1 MPFAHFFHCVLIL
14 FILTCKLGILRNL
27 VLCYVC
33 CIEVLGHHE
42 EMEQNKHT
50 TTQWIENIA
59 ASRKAANL
67 FSSSPPNVTELL
79 PSHSQPLSNE
89 DLIEVQEKRCKEK
102 LPWKL
107 PPPHWMVFTIQRLLQ
122 AFMHNKLAKKDFQTH
137 SPSFECSLKVF
148 GGIKNTCGF
157 YSEITRKRIVLGSA
171 SMDDNLL
178 RH

>member
-107 PPPHWMVFTIQRLLQ
+107 PPPPLNGIY
-122 AFMHNKLAKKDFQTH
+122 H
-137 SPSFECSLKVF
+137 SKASA
-148 GGIKNTCGF
+148 GIHAQQISKERF
-157 YSEITRKRIVLGSA
+157 PDSQP
-171 SMDDNLL
+171 
-178 RH
+178 